1 MADAMAATRAVSKAA
16 STVWRM
22 DGTTVVMTAC
32 SAVVAKG
39 DWTEDATDDETT
51 KATAVLKA

>member
-1 MADAMAATRAVSKAA
+1 MAATRVVSKAA
-16 STVWRM
+16 STVGRI

-32 SAVVAKG
+32 SAVVTKG

-51 KATAVLKA
+51 EATAELKA